1 MRQACRACTIATS
14 PMSDP
19 ASAPPSASGL
29 DALPETPVSGAR
41 STTAACMATS
51 LFEYS
56 NGCQSSVGADA
67 CDHDVET
74 EQA

>member
-1 MRQACRACTIATS
+1 MTQACRACTIATS

-19 ASAPPSASGL
+19 ASAPLSASGL
-29 DALPETPVSGAR
+29 DALPETAVSGAR
-41 STTAACMATS
+41 STTAACTITP
-51 LFEYS
+51 LFDWLD
-56 NGCQSSVGADA
+56 GCQSSVGADA